1 MRPLLLL
8 SNDAKQ
14 TEAPLDSN
22 LLSILKA
29 DLTLTV

>member
-1 MRPLLLL
+1 MRSLLPL

-14 TEAPLDSN
+14 TEDPLDSN

-29 DLTLTV
+29 DLTLTI